1 MIQNVIILKIFFWKY
16 YFGHATFYIWPEVPV
31 DIIRVFFNF
40 RFSSR
45 KYSRKSQ
52 SQQKPAHSVQYSF
65 AQKVSLIL
73 RNSAY
78 LTLKITAT
86 QPKTFLTLNIFQQT
100 CFCLVPAKIF
110 ALHHFLTPMNCILEA
125 LSSKCLYISL
135 YLLKRIFVP
144 ETQ

>member
-52 SQQKPAHSVQYSF
+52 SQQKLAHSVQYSF
-65 AQKVSLIL
+65 AQKASLIW
-73 RNSAY
+73 RSSAY
-78 LTLKITAT
+78 LTLKIICFRNTAKNLSDFKNF
-86 QPKTFLTLNIFQQT
+86 PANMFLFGASKNICTALFLDAHELHSWSTLKEMSVYF
-100 CFCLVPAKIF
+100 F
-110 ALHHFLTPMNCILEA
+110 
-125 LSSKCLYISL
+125 IS
-135 YLLKRIFVP
+135 P
-144 ETQ
+144 